1 MPKDWGGSQLDYFC
15 QMVDY
20 MKASMGMRQT
30 WQLSEKEQKSFE
42 GFDYVSNKVFE
53 DDLQKAHDAL
63 SANANAFG
71 AGAGF

>member
-1 MPKDWGGSQLDYFC
+1 
-15 QMVDY
+15 MVDY

-53 DDLQKAHDAL
+53 EELARI
-63 SANANAFG
+63 ANAPSPF
-71 AGAGF
+71 